1 MTQVKERACCSSSG
15 HATRVIKAE
24 PQNEEIVIDWRV
36 AKSTAEAF
44 ASSMEP
50 TFDAWEFKCSRKIVQ
65 DTEPGQTPAYSGQ
78 PGRRGTK
85 EMKFMIP
92 MDLLLHML
100 HHPNRSMVPEYKT
113 IQRMIE
119 NISGVSPEMSKVGR
133 VSDKNVVDKAV
144 SIAPKRATVNPI
156 PGFRCVYAAMRSIPL
171 QTLIMQVQGGTISID
186 GKGDDDGTLATRCD

>member
-1 MTQVKERACCSSSG
+1 MTQVKERACCASGG
-15 HATRVIKAE
+15 HATRVIKEE
-24 PQNEEIVIDWRV
+24 PHNEEIVIDWRV

-65 DTEPGQTPAYSGQ
+65 DTEPGQTLAYSGQ
-78 PGRRGTK
+78 PGRRGK
-85 EMKFMIP
+85 KDMKFMIP
-92 MDLLLHML
+92 MDLLMHML

-119 NISGVSPEMSKVGR
+119 NISGVSPEMSK
-133 VSDKNVVDKAV
+133 DKAVRSSSRDKAV
-144 SIAPKRATVNPI
+144 SIAPKRPTVNPI
-156 PGFRCVYAAMRSIPL
+156 PGFRCLYAAMRSIPL